1 MQVDQGASIV
11 EVLPEV
17 AASDASAEALVE
29 VRVVAVDTRSE
40 RRRMIR
46 HLLEYFVPPA
56 GIAEADSRASAI
68 ELVDRFHPELVV
80 LEIQMP
86 LKEGLDT
93 ITDLRLISPQPRIVV
108 CSFHRDAA
116 TIQGALDRGADAYL
130 TKPVNS
136 ADFKPFLLAEFS
148 KN

>member
-11 EVLPEV
+11 EVLPDG
-17 AASDASAEALVE
+17 AATDASAEALSD
-29 VRVVAVDTRSE
+29 VRVVAVDPRSE
-40 RRRMIR
+40 RRQMIR
-46 HLLEYFVPPA
+46 RLLEDFVPPA
-56 GIAEADSRASAI
+56 EIAEADSTAAAM

-86 LKEGLDT
+86 LEQGLDT
-93 ITDLRLISPQPRIVV
+93 ITALRLVSPQPRIVV
-108 CSFHRDAA
+108 CSFHRNAA

-136 ADFKPFLLAEFS
+136 ADFKPFLAAKFS
-148 KN
+148 NN

>member
-1 MQVDQGASIV
+1 MSKGSEMQVDQGASIV

-68 ELVDRFHPELVV
+68 ELVDR
-80 LEIQMP
+80 
-86 LKEGLDT
+86 
-93 ITDLRLISPQPRIVV
+93 SP
-108 CSFHRDAA
+108 SHLAAA
-116 TIQGALDRGADAYL
+116 TNRR
-130 TKPVNS
+130 
-136 ADFKPFLLAEFS
+136 LLLPP
-148 KN
+148 